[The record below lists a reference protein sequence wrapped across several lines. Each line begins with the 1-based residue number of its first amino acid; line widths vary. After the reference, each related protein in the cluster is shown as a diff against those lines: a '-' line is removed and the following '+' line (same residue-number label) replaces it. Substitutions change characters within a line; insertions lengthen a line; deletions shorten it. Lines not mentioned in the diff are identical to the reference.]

1 MKKRNMK
8 NIYILLTGLC
18 IALIIAAAS
27 VATNIKNTRA
37 ESHSN
42 LVRETIQSETAEQ
55 ETEESYTVRFYKGS
69 VAVFDSHDKLYDI
82 LEIPSNILTDADREE
97 LNKGI
102 HAKNKSELQGII
114 EDYSS
119 WIDFLYAALFSYIF
133 LSASSRA
140 VLKSSFSSL
149 T

>member
-1 MKKRNMK
+1 MAVS
-8 NIYILLTGLC
+8 Y
-18 IALIIAAAS
+18 ALSEIVMVRPAQVTCKAD
-27 VATNIKNTRA
+27 
-37 ESHSN
+37 ESHAISQAFRVLADTLN
-42 LVRETIQSETAEQ
+42 RSVCWGCCPQTVSSSRQKLSVGIRTAEQ

-102 HAKNKSELQGII
+102 HAKNKSELQSII

-119 WIDFLYAALFSYIF
+119 
-133 LSASSRA
+133 
-140 VLKSSFSSL
+140 
-149 T
+149 

>member
-8 NIYILLTGLC
+8 NIYILLTGMC
-18 IALIIAAAS
+18 VSLIIVVAS
-27 VATNIKNTRA
+27 VASNINNSRA

-82 LEIPSNILTDADREE
+82 LEIPSNILTDEDREA

-102 HAKNKSELQGII
+102 HAKNKSELQSII

-119 WIDFLYAALFSYIF
+119 
-133 LSASSRA
+133 
-140 VLKSSFSSL
+140 
-149 T
+149 

>member
-1 MKKRNMK
+1 MTLKSGWKKMKTIMNKK
-8 NIYILLTGLC
+8 LIII
-18 IALIIAAAS
+18 IALFLLLCLTACNDSSPEQEIAE
-27 VATNIKNTRA
+27 N
-37 ESHSN
+37 
-42 LVRETIQSETAEQ
+42 ETTAEQ

-102 HAKNKSELQGII
+102 HAKNKSELQSII

-119 WIDFLYAALFSYIF
+119 
-133 LSASSRA
+133 
-140 VLKSSFSSL
+140 
-149 T
+149 